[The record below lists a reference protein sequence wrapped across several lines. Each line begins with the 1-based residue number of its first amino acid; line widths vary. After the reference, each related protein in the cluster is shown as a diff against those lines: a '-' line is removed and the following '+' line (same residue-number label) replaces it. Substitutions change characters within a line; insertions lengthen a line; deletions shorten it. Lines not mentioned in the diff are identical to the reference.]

1 MILDLVKNQLLT
13 ENGIKTEE
21 ILSFLSDLSNYGS
34 EYSDLYFQS
43 KYYENWLLED
53 EKIKE
58 VKYDLD
64 QGVGIRSIN
73 KETISFS
80 CCNEISKK
88 SLENQVN
95 IVNSIFLDKEV
106 KKKDFFF
113 KKPIINSIYTKN
125 NPLKN
130 YKNEE
135 KINILKNVN
144 SIAKKISK
152 NVVKVFV
159 SLTGSYEYVLIAST
173 DGVLTADIRP
183 LVRFFIHTLVEKNSK
198 REIGM
203 SGGGGRYDYSFF
215 LKKNNFGCSNLEYFI
230 SESVRIALVNLDAK
244 EAPSGT
250 FPVVLGS
257 GWPGVL
263 LHEAVGHGLEGDFNR
278 RKTSVFTGKLGKI
291 VSSPLCTVIDDGTI
305 ENRRGSLNIDDEGVA
320 SQRNVLIKNGIL
332 VGYLQDKFNARL
344 MNTVS
349 TGNGRRESYAFLPL
363 PRMTNTYM
371 LPGKSDPKDIINSVD
386 YGLYATNFSGGQVD
400 ITSGNFVFSSSEAYL
415 IKKGKIIHPVK
426 NATLIGSGIDVMKS
440 ISMIGNDLNMDLGI
454 GVCFKDGQGIP
465 VGVGQPTVKIERLT
479 VGGTK
484 KT

>member
-1 MILDLVKNQLLT
+1 MILDLVKNQLL
-13 ENGIKTEE
+13 EKNGIKTENL
-21 ILSFLSDLSNYGS
+21 LSFLSDLANYGS
-34 EYSDLYFQS
+34 DYSDLYFQT
-43 KYYENWLLED
+43 KYYENWFLEN

-73 KETISFS
+73 KETTGFS
-80 CCNEISKK
+80 CSNEINRK
-88 SLENQVN
+88 SIEDQINT
-95 IVNSIFLDKEV
+95 VNSIFLRKGT
-106 KKKDFFF
+106 KKNKFFF
-113 KKPIINSIYTKN
+113 KKSVLNSIYTKN
-125 NPLKN
+125 NPLKY

-135 KINILKNVN
+135 KINILKNV
-144 SIAKKISK
+144 SKIAKKISK

-159 SLTGSYEYVLIAST
+159 SLSGSYEYVLVAST
-173 DGVLTADIRP
+173 DGTLKADIRP
-183 LVRFFIHTLVEKNSK
+183 LVRFFIHTLVEKNGK
-198 REIGM
+198 KEIGM

-215 LKKNNFGCSNLEYFI
+215 LKNNNFGCSNLEYFV
-230 SESVRIALVNLDAK
+230 SESVRIALVNLNAK

-278 RKTSVFTGKLGKI
+278 RKTSVFTGKLGKM

-305 ENRRGSLNIDDEGVA
+305 KNRRGSLTIDDEGTLT
-320 SQRNVLIKNGIL
+320 QRNILIKNGVL
-332 VGYLQDKFNARL
+332 VGYLLDKFNARL
-344 MNTVS
+344 MNSSS
-349 TGNGRRESYAFLPL
+349 TGNARRESYAFLPI

-371 LPGKSDPKDIINSVD
+371 LPGNSNPKDIISSVD

-400 ITSGNFVFSSSEAYL
+400 ITSGNFVFSTSEAYL
-415 IKKGKIIHPVK
+415 IKKGQIVYPVK
-426 NATLIGSGIDVMKS
+426 NATLIGSGINVMKS

-454 GVCFKDGQGIP
+454 GVCFKDGQGVP
-465 VGVGQPTVKIERLT
+465 VGVGLPTIKIEKLT

-484 KT
+484 KV